1 MTRTEATKIL
11 IRKIKEIK
19 SDYIIGVFDNCIMS
33 VEIQEDGSVKTK
45 VFNTKPIVIGEQ
57 LTNIKE

>member
-11 IRKIKEIK
+11 IRKMKEIK
-19 SDYIIGVFDNCIMS
+19 SDYMVGVFDNCVMS
-33 VEIQEDGSVKTK
+33 IAIQEDGSIETK
-45 VFNTKPIVIGEQ
+45 VLKTKPIVIGEQ

>member
-11 IRKIKEIK
+11 IRKMKEIK
-19 SDYIIGVFDNCIMS
+19 SDYMVGVFDNCVMS
-33 VEIQEDGSVKTK
+33 VEIQEDGSVETK
-45 VFNTKPIVIGEQ
+45 VLKTKPIIIGEQ

>member
-11 IRKIKEIK
+11 IRKMKEIK

-33 VEIQEDGSVKTK
+33 VENQEDGSIETK
-45 VFNTKPIVIGEQ
+45 VLKTKPIVIGEQ